1 MMNGREGVVIRRNA
15 CQVCYCDCGML
26 TYIKDGKVIKVEGDR
41 ENPHNKGVLC
51 AQGRSARQML
61 YNPNRLRYPMRR
73 LSKEDDAEFKRITW
87 DEAIGIIAEKL
98 QEVKK
103 KYGSQTLAFVKGP
116 VRPMID
122 QTFQR
127 FAYAYGTPNY
137 SGNWSYCVGPKMI
150 GYTYTFGKTRHGTP
164 FMPWSD
170 FKNSKFILLLGT
182 NPAITFIHRHPRIMS
197 DILDAKEKGAKLAVV
212 DPRFTETASKA
223 DFYLPIKPGT
233 DAALILAMIQI
244 IISEGLHDAEF
255 VEKYTVGFDRLTEHV
270 KKYSPEYAEEVTGIP
285 AESIVELSRLFASTK
300 PACLDRREG
309 VLHHTNST
317 HTLRAMAIL
326 LAITG
331 NVDTLGGLQ
340 FNPGNKYGSVTRKE
354 RLGDK
359 KSIWAERYPLAED
372 ATAVFADAILTGE
385 PYPIK
390 AMIVAIANPIQEY
403 PNTTKVKEA
412 LRNLDF
418 LVVHELFMTET
429 AKMADIVLPA
439 STFFEKTELCKTQNL
454 ALSKYF
460 QVSHKVMEPLYESLP
475 EWKFICLLAKKMGL
489 EGFDFG
495 SEEEII
501 DEILKPAGVKV
512 ADLGESGVYSKP
524 FEVGAL
530 RRDGFNTSSGKIEI
544 FSEQLRALNYDPLPS
559 YVEPLET
566 KMSKP
571 DAAKKYP
578 FTLITGSKTSV
589 FHHSQQR
596 NYTWLREY
604 VPDPVVEINERT
616 ASRLNIRE
624 GERVIVEGLRGE
636 TTLIAKLT
644 TGIREDVVSVTHGW
658 EGEANINYLTDD
670 RQLDPIAAMPAFR
683 TILCNVR
690 KAEG

>member
-1 MMNGREGVVIRRNA
+1 
-15 CQVCYCDCGML
+15 
-26 TYIKDGKVIKVEGDR
+26 
-41 ENPHNKGVLC
+41 
-51 AQGRSARQML
+51 
-61 YNPNRLRYPMRR
+61 
-73 LSKEDDAEFKRITW
+73 
-87 DEAIGIIAEKL
+87 
-98 QEVKK
+98 
-103 KYGSQTLAFVKGP
+103 
-116 VRPMID
+116 
-122 QTFQR
+122 
-127 FAYAYGTPNY
+127 
-137 SGNWSYCVGPKMI
+137 
-150 GYTYTFGKTRHGTP
+150 
-164 FMPWSD
+164 
-170 FKNSKFILLLGT
+170 
-182 NPAITFIHRHPRIMS
+182 
-197 DILDAKEKGAKLAVV
+197 
-212 DPRFTETASKA
+212 
-223 DFYLPIKPGT
+223 
-233 DAALILAMIQI
+233 
-244 IISEGLHDAEF
+244 
-255 VEKYTVGFDRLTEHV
+255 
-270 KKYSPEYAEEVTGIP
+270 
-285 AESIVELSRLFASTK
+285 
-300 PACLDRREG
+300 
-309 VLHHTNST
+309 
-317 HTLRAMAIL
+317 
-326 LAITG
+326 
-331 NVDTLGGLQ
+331 
-340 FNPGNKYGSVTRKE
+340 
-354 RLGDK
+354 
-359 KSIWAERYPLAED
+359 
-372 ATAVFADAILTGE
+372 VFADAILTGE

-501 DEILKPAGVKV
+501 DEILKPVGVKV